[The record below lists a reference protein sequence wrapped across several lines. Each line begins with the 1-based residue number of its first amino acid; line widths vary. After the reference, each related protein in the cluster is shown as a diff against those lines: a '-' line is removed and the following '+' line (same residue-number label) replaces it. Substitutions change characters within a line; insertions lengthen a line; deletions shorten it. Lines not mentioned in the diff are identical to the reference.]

1 MLRRMPPLRRT
12 TPRAPANGQL
22 PEYICAAESEML

>member
-1 MLRRMPPLRRT
+1 MLRRMPPLRRKT
-12 TPRAPANGQL
+12 FRGSASRQR